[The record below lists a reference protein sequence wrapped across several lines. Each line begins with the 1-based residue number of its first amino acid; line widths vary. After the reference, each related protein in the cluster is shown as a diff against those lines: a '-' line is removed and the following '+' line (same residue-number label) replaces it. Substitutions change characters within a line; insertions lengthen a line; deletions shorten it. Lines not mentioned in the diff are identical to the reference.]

1 MARSNSRLRAG
12 RAEWPAHRSA
22 VQARQPIAGVRAES
36 ATLSPPG

>member
-22 VQARQPIAGVRAES
+22 VQAALPIARPSGANGAARPA
-36 ATLSPPG
+36 A